1 MACEPE
7 GQVSADLD
15 MLTCDLIG
23 EALDVL
29 AEGPLEGVVATVL
42 DADRTRFTC
51 SFEEDSP
58 EECLEGARRWVAEL
72 GRGAKKQE
80 GVGRPSCYAL
90 AYQGAVDLGDG
101 YADALIVEFGER
113 GNACDYSAHLELQ
126 GIGKG
131 DRLMWTD
138 PAPAGELDPLL

>member
-1 MACEPE
+1 MAREPQ

-29 AEGPLEGVVATVL
+29 AAGPLEGVVATVL
-42 DADRTRFTC
+42 DDDRTRFTC

-58 EECLEGARRWVAEL
+58 EECLDGARQWVADL
-72 GRGAKKQE
+72 GRGAKKQD
-80 GVGRPSCYAL
+80 GVGAPRCYAL
-90 AYQGAVDLGDG
+90 AYQGAVDLGSG

-113 GNACDYSAHLELQ
+113 GNQTDYSAHLELQ
-126 GIGKG
+126 GIGRG
-131 DRLMWTD
+131 DRLRWTD